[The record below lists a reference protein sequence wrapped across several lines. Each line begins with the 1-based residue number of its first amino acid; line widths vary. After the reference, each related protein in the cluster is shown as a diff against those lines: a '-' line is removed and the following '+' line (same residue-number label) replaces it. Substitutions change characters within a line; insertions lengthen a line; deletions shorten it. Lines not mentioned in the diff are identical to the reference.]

1 MELKQIVVGPL
12 GTNCYMMMN
21 PDTKKVILVDPGG
34 SPEKISGKI
43 HEMGGT
49 LTAILLTHGHF
60 DHILAVPELI
70 RMYEDAKVYAYEDE
84 EDLIINPSKNCS
96 TMVGRS
102 CMVEPHV
109 YVKDGEKLTLE
120 DIHFEVIASPGHTKG
135 SCCYYLPEEKF
146 LFSGDTIF
154 AESVGRTDL
163 PTGNM
168 GQLVRSVRK
177 LLEMLPDDTLVYPGH
192 AHSTSIEHEKRYN
205 PFA

>member
-1 MELKQIVVGPL
+1 MNNKLVEQKESNIVDFIK
-12 GTNCYMMMN
+12 N
-21 PDTKKVILVDPGG
+21 PILIKNSNKYYIFSEKVLQ
-34 SPEKISGKI
+34 K
-43 HEMGGT
+43 
-49 LTAILLTHGHF
+49 
-60 DHILAVPELI
+60 LI
-70 RMYEDAKVYAYEDE
+70 
-84 EDLIINPSKNCS
+84 
-96 TMVGRS
+96 
-102 CMVEPHV
+102 
-109 YVKDGEKLTLE
+109 LE

-135 SCCYYLPEEKF
+135 SCCYYLPEEKI